1 MIARAWVGWGWEG
14 LVFFMCEGI
23 FFFLL
28 FEMNS
33 LLAMLILLSLV
44 GCHTVTAA
52 TV

>member
-1 MIARAWVGWGWEG
+1 MIARAWVGVGGTW
-14 LVFFMCEGI
+14 I
-23 FFFLL
+23 FYVRGDLFFLL

-33 LLAMLILLSLV
+33 LLGMLILLSLV